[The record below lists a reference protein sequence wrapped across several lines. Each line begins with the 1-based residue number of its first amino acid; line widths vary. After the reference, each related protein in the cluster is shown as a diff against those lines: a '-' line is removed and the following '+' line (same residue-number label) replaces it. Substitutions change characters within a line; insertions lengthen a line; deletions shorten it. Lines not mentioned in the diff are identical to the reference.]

1 MKLTEKLLSHVAT
14 NYVHLRGLD
23 LVLTSTL
30 EIREFLKAIEKGNSS
45 LETLKLTLN
54 NTAEDDEE
62 VSIGDQ
68 LVLTT
73 FGELLGKS
81 MVPLLK
87 SLSIEYL
94 NYTPPIWQS
103 FMEGVAKN
111 LTLKALNIFT
121 STNTLDNDDY
131 IPVAEMLKVNKTLK
145 CLEIN
150 YEGNFGIFGEEV
162 VNSLSDA
169 LHTNKTIES
178 FIFPGAFNQQK
189 ASPQGKTA
197 LLDFVERLKFN
208 TVLKHINIMGH
219 AVWTSQKYSLHSI
232 DDYESILTSDVIFSI
247 ADMLRYNKILKNLNL
262 DQSTCAIQSIGLL
275 VEALKHNKTLL
286 SIKHHTRYGERFM
299 YQEDI
304 EYYYPIE
311 RPNVE
316 EYLCLK
322 RRMEWYLQRNNN
334 LYMKSIKFFKE
345 HSNLLDLNSNLH
357 WLKWFQVCDKS
368 ILNMSAFK
376 SGVEGWNSVF
386 NKLVYIISDAN
397 NYCLITGISK
407 EFSFTFTSSFKK
419 LCLPEHIFGEKVLQ
433 YLGPDYLW
441 VPHNNTESIM
451 EEFFTRKKTFIISE
465 AETVLG
471 ILKMHGVKI
480 PDTVYDKITKSDV
493 KILNII
499 KGYLSDIQWSFKSKP
514 EISIVEDKPITL
526 KPKLLTKRKNPEK
539 EKIALD
545 KEYGSLNKFFDS
557 GFSSSS
563 DHIPKKVKPAK
574 QDSTHHSKEM
584 ESSDTILGLTSS
596 VPGVSESMISLSG
609 ESVSSSL
616 TSDFSDTVNNY

>member
-1 MKLTEKLLSHVAT
+1 MKLTEKVLSELAT
-14 NYVHLRGLD
+14 NYVHLKELE
-23 LVLTSTL
+23 LALASTG
-30 EIREFLKAIEKGNSS
+30 ETKKFLKAIEKGNSS
-45 LETLKLTLN
+45 LETLKLILN
-54 NTAEDDEE
+54 NDENE
-62 VSIGDQ
+62 TEEALSTGDQ

-73 FGELLGKS
+73 LGKLLDTNKIS
-81 MVPLLK
+81 SLK
-87 SLSIEYL
+87 SLYIKYL
-94 NYTPPIWQS
+94 TYYNPSSWQS
-103 FMEGVAKN
+103 FMQGVSKN
-111 LTLKALNIFT
+111 LTLKGLNIFT
-121 STNTLDNDDY
+121 GTRPLNDDDC

-145 CLEIN
+145 SLEIN
-150 YEGNFGIFGEEV
+150 YEADLGIFGEEV
-162 VNSLSDA
+162 VNTLSDA

-178 FIFPGAFNQQK
+178 FILPGAFNQQK

-208 TVLKHINIMGH
+208 TVLKHISIMGH
-219 AVWTSQKYSLHSI
+219 AVLSGSYI
-232 DDYESILTSDVIFSI
+232 DDYDSILTSDVIFAI
-247 ADMLRYNKILKNLNL
+247 ADMLRYNKILKSLTL
-262 DQSTCAIQSIGLL
+262 AQTTGAIQSIGLL

-286 SIKHHTRYGERFM
+286 SIKHSTSYGECFT
-299 YQEDI
+299 YQGDV
-304 EYYYPIE
+304 EYDYP
-311 RPNVE
+311 VE
-316 EYLCLK
+316 CPDVRKYLYLK
-322 RRMEWYLQRNNN
+322 SQMEWYLQRNKN
-334 LYMKSIKFFKE
+334 LYVKSIKFFKE
-345 HSNLLDLNSNLH
+345 QSNLLDLNSNLH
-357 WLKWFQVCDKS
+357 WLKWFQVCDKN
-368 ILNMSAFK
+368 IFYQIALK
-376 SGVEGWNSVF
+376 SDLGMNYKQLV
-386 NKLVYIISDAN
+386 NKLVYTISDAD

-407 EFSFTFTSSFKK
+407 EYAFEEPFKK
-419 LCLPEHIFGEKVLQ
+419 IYLPNHIFGKKVLQ

-471 ILKMHGVKI
+471 ILKMHVVKI

-514 EISIVEDKPITL
+514 EISIVEDKPIIS

-584 ESSDTILGLTSS
+584 ESSDTLLGLTSS

>member
-1 MKLTEKLLSHVAT
+1 MKLTEKVLSELAT
-14 NYVHLRGLD
+14 NYVHLKE
-23 LVLTSTL
+23 L
-30 EIREFLKAIEKGNSS
+30 ELSLGSMEETNKFLKAIGKRNSS
-45 LETLKLTLN
+45 LNTLKLILDN
-54 NTAEDDEE
+54 DDEFE
-62 VSIGDQ
+62 TDEELSTRDQ

-73 FGELLGKS
+73 LGQLLDTNTYKIS
-81 MVPLLK
+81 SLK
-87 SLSIEYL
+87 SLHIKYL
-94 NYTPPIWQS
+94 THYNPSSWQS
-103 FMEGVAKN
+103 FMQGVLKT
-111 LTLKALNIFT
+111 LTLKDLNIFT
-121 STNTLDNDDY
+121 GTRLLNDDDC
-131 IPVAEMLKVNKTLK
+131 ILVAEMLKVNKTLK
-145 CLEIN
+145 RLKID
-150 YEGNFGIFGEEV
+150 YEADLGIFGEEV
-162 VNSLSDA
+162 VNTLSDA

-178 FIFPGAFNQQK
+178 FILPGAFNQQK

-208 TVLKHINIMGH
+208 TVLKDISIMGH
-219 AVWTSQKYSLHSI
+219 AVLSGSYI
-232 DDYESILTSDVIFSI
+232 DGYDCILTSDVIFAI
-247 ADMLRYNKILKNLNL
+247 ADMLRCNKILKKLTL
-262 DQSTCAIQSIGLL
+262 DQTTGAIQSIGLL

-286 SIKHHTRYGERFM
+286 SIKHSTRYGESFT

-304 EYYYPIE
+304 EYDYPIE
-311 RPNVE
+311 FPDVR
-316 EYLCLK
+316 EYLYLK
-322 RRMEWYLQRNNN
+322 SHMEWYLKRNKN
-334 LYMKSIKFFKE
+334 LYVKSIKFFKK
-345 HSNLLDLNSNLH
+345 HSNLLELNSNLH
-357 WLKWFQVCDKS
+357 WLKWFQVCDKK
-368 ILNMSAFK
+368 ILNMSAYI
-376 SGVEGWNSVF
+376 SGVEEWDSML
-386 NKLVYIISDAN
+386 NKLVYIISDAD

-407 EFSFTFTSSFKK
+407 EYSFASPLKK
-419 LCLPEHIFGEKVLQ
+419 LYLPKYTFGEKVLE

-545 KEYGSLNKFFDS
+545 DASLNKFFDS

-584 ESSDTILGLTSS
+584 ESSDTLLGLTSS
-596 VPGVSESMISLSG
+596 VPGVTESMISLSG